1 MPLENL
7 GRTRHNACMESAA
20 ISKEIEDLE
29 SQLSSLR
36 TRADEDNSS
45 FSALEQQ
52 IAALQDR
59 LTETEDAV
67 RAHEAQ
73 LAEKRAE
80 LSQAQHLER
89 LQAYEQDLADYRDAA
104 ERVGKA
110 ADTFL
115 AELETYDG
123 KVVRLRKLRDEIR
136 DALGDDQRMAE
147 IDAAF
152 NEEDAEL
159 SSAWKA
165 VVGAAE
171 WRIREAAKA
180 EFAEQPAAS
189 TDDADLVDDLQKR
202 TDEGRTSRI
211 LEYFNKG

>member
-1 MPLENL
+1 V
-7 GRTRHNACMESAA
+7 
-20 ISKEIEDLE
+20 
-29 SQLSSLR
+29 
-36 TRADEDNSS
+36 DEDNSS
-45 FSALEQQ
+45 FSTLEQE

-104 ERVGKA
+104 GRVGKA

-115 AELETYDG
+115 IELETYDG
-123 KVVRLRKLRDEIR
+123 QAVRLRKLRDEIR
-136 DALGDDQRMAE
+136 DAFGDDQRVAE
-147 IDAAF
+147 IDAVF
-152 NEEDAEL
+152 NEEDGEL

-171 WRIREAAKA
+171 WRIREAVKT
-180 EFAEQPAAS
+180 EFAQQPAGS
-189 TDDADLVDDLQKR
+189 IDDADLVDDLQKR

-211 LEYFNKG
+211 LEYFNKD